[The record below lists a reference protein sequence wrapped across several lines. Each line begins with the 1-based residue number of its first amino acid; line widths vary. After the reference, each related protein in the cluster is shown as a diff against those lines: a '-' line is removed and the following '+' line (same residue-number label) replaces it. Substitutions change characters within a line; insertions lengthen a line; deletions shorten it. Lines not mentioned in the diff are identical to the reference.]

1 MWWKYLSSDIK
12 RKSFGSTWL
21 VHNLTCLFNLWLVY
35 QCNIQWMEIHFAII
49 SFSAASLCVW
59 LFLPSKQTK
68 PIFDKK
74 YCSLS
79 LLYCLLAVT
88 NCGLEGVD
96 LWKPCQIYPILPLK
110 NRFFVNF
117 MSMPKFDKKYCSL
130 SLLFCLPIMTYCG
143 PEGWKGCPLK
153 KYPDFF

>member
-79 LLYCLLAVT
+79 LLLLFASS
-88 NCGLEGVD
+88 D
-96 LWKPCQIYPILPLK
+96 KLWAWRRRSVETMPNISNIQSILPLK
-110 NRFFVNF
+110 NRFLSILCQCPNLTKSFVF
-117 MSMPKFDKKYCSL
+117 FPSF
-130 SLLFCLPIMTYCG
+130 LFANSDILWAWRLEGLPT
-143 PEGWKGCPLK
+143 
-153 KYPDFF
+153 